1 MQLEVKINLILHATE
16 NEKKVLEEL
25 ESNFH
30 IDQSDFQVEQV
41 LGHFNNPIT
50 LISSKLKRKT
60 AQDFVS
66 LFFSKMKKEE
76 FDDVFNYVE
85 DYVTSSGLS
94 LRISKQKLMS
104 GSLEIS
110 KEDTIKINI
119 STPVYVKNETKK
131 IYQDLMRK
139 RSIDHLII
147 FVSNSIRE

>member
-16 NEKKVLEEL
+16 NEKKVFEEL
-25 ESNFH
+25 ENNFQ
-30 IDQSDFQVEQV
+30 IEQSEFQVEEV
-41 LGHFNNPIT
+41 SGHFNNPIL

-60 AQDFVS
+60 AQNFIS

-76 FDDVFNYVE
+76 FEEIFNYVE

-104 GSLEIS
+104 GILALSR
-110 KEDTIKINI
+110 EDKIKINI

-131 IYQDLMRK
+131 IYQELMRK
-139 RSIDHLII
+139 
-147 FVSNSIRE
+147 

>member
-60 AQDFVS
+60 AQNFVS

-76 FDDVFNYVE
+76 FDEIFNYVE
-85 DYVTSSGLS
+85 NYVTSSGLS

-104 GSLEIS
+104 GILALSR
-110 KEDTIKINI
+110 EDTIKINI

-139 RSIDHLII
+139 
-147 FVSNSIRE
+147 